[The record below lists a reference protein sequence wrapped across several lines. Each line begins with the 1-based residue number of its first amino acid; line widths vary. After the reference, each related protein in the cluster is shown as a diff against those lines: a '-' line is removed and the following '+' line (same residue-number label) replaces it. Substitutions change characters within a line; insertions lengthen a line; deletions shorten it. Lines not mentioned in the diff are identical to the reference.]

1 MDLDLGYL
9 SKGLT
14 KRSVL
19 GQCGGS
25 LNSSES
31 GVEDFAM
38 NMVND
43 FSTTKVNTYSPLIYN
58 QQELPCGSEDPTWTF
73 EENTPDAAMHCIQKS
88 YFPQL

>member
-31 GVEDFAM
+31 SVEDFPM

-43 FSTTKVNTYSPLIYN
+43 FSTTKV
-58 QQELPCGSEDPTWTF
+58 
-73 EENTPDAAMHCIQKS
+73 
-88 YFPQL
+88 